1 MYDIFYVSNAAGN
14 DADWNK
20 IKSNYPFAQRLSN
33 IKTYEQIRSKCFTKM
48 FWVIW
53 DDVDLFTTFNLLE
66 YTTDEWDNMYV
77 HVFRN
82 GEHYDGICLFPK
94 NITVSKKEFDYRFFS
109 NKKDID
115 IIASTPKQYNIYHI
129 DTYDEY
135 VTAVNTTSS
144 NMFWAVWNDVTID
157 SNFKFDYQV
166 ATHNQ
171 HIVHVFKNG
180 KHHDGIC
187 LFNKNSNISKREFD
201 NRFFANKKDIDIIA
215 SNPVPYDVFTV
226 SSFEEY
232 EQAAKKSKTSMF
244 WAIFND
250 IAVIDDFNFNYQ
262 VPKYNHPV
270 THIFQNGE
278 NFDGI
283 CLFSK
288 YHIVS
293 QREFEYRFFTIKKE
307 IPILASMPKPFDI
320 VFISYYELVADENF
334 KKLLDKKLN
343 NKIFRVKDVD
353 GIHNAHKQA
362 ATLVNTK
369 MFWVVDADAEL
380 VDEFT
385 FDYQVKKHDQ
395 DTVHVWKSRNP
406 VNGLEYGNGGVKLLP
421 TKLTA
426 NMQTN
431 NPDMTTS
438 ISGKFKS
445 IPIISNVNKFNTD
458 PYNTWKSSF
467 RECCK
472 LASRIIDRQLDAETQ
487 ERLDTWCEKS
497 TDYYAIAGAI
507 AGRGYGLKNKNNI
520 DALKKIND
528 FKWLKEQFDE
538 RYSKN

>member
-1 MYDIFYVSNAAGN
+1 MYDIFFLGKTEEL
-14 DADWNK
+14 WNTVK
-20 IKSNYPFAQRLSN
+20 LRYPNAQRLEEDTPILEIQKKS
-33 IKTYEQIRSKCFTKM
+33 FTEM
-48 FWVIW
+48 FWIVWDEIILTDFNLNSYRATKW
-53 DDVDLFTTFNLLE
+53 DDQ
-66 YTTDEWDNMYV
+66 YT
-77 HVFRN
+77 
-82 GEHYDGICLFPK
+82 
-94 NITVSKKEFDYRFFS
+94 
-109 NKKDID
+109 
-115 IIASTPKQYNIYHI
+115 
-129 DTYDEY
+129 
-135 VTAVNTTSS
+135 
-144 NMFWAVWNDVTID
+144 
-157 SNFKFDYQV
+157 
-166 ATHNQ
+166 
-171 HIVHVFKNG
+171 HVFKNG
-180 KHHDGIC
+180 EYNDAIC